1 MPDGWPPA
9 AYDET
14 REEAMERLRQTPLHL
29 CRLRYRGQEHW
40 SFDAYSY
47 AAERYEPSVF
57 GTGEWVGQPEDAV
70 ELCASLYLA

>member
-1 MPDGWPPA
+1 LP
-9 AYDET
+9 
-14 REEAMERLRQTPLHL
+14 
-29 CRLRYRGQEHW
+29 LRYRGQEHW

-57 GTGEWVGQPEDAV
+57 GTGDWVGQPEDAV